1 MNPCRRSGPATVRAR
16 HLQVPATGQR
26 TDDGSAAERSDNLYC
41 GGGYPGP
48 VEHPWA
54 FNPGNFSKWCH
65 LQQKSEMFDKARKA
79 ALSEERAFAI
89 HTCSAPH
96 SFECSDCP
104 YITEYSSGVFER
116 RIQDP
121 NSASLTLKTLCAL
134 FPKVPLVVRQC
145 FLTGSC
151 IDSDLPH
158 KSCPIRSLPP
168 WKFLEFPQV

>member
-26 TDDGSAAERSDNLYC
+26 TDGGSAAERSDNLYC

-79 ALSEERAFAI
+79 ALSDQRSLLTAFCVNQRGAG
-89 HTCSAPH
+89 HLA
-96 SFECSDCP
+96 
-104 YITEYSSGVFER
+104 SSL
-116 RIQDP
+116 
-121 NSASLTLKTLCAL
+121 SSLNTLTFVTSGFRMHWLKTPGLNLQPL
-134 FPKVPLVVRQC
+134 FLNTGHLNLLIDPKYSVRL
-145 FLTGSC
+145 FVLM
-151 IDSDLPH
+151 LPYFQ
-158 KSCPIRSLPP
+158 KGGLRDP
-168 WKFLEFPQV
+168 KNM